1 MCLIT
6 LAYRAHDSFPLV
18 VAANRDESY
27 TRPTRGLHF
36 WEDHPGLLA
45 GRDLEAGGT
54 WMGIT
59 RGGRFAAITN
69 YRDTTPAPEPARS
82 RGMLTLEFLAGDD
95 APADYLQAI
104 CEQGVRYAGF
114 NLLVGDRDGIY
125 YLSNIE
131 GVVRSLTP
139 GIHSISNGLLDS
151 GWPKQR
157 CAETRLAAA
166 LNGSVDH
173 RALADTVSDRRP
185 AADGELP
192 DTGIGIELERAL
204 SPQFITMAEYG
215 TRATTTLAVHR
226 DGDVQVREQDFSAG
240 GVAGAV
246 RMERFVLEEGAGPG
260 PG

>member
-6 LAYRAHDSFPLV
+6 LAYRVHDSFPLV
-18 VAANRDESY
+18 VAANRDEYY

-36 WEDHPGLLA
+36 WDDHPGLLA

-54 WMGIT
+54 WMGVT

-69 YRDTTPAPEPARS
+69 YRSTTPAPDPARS
-82 RGMLTLEFLAGDD
+82 RGMLTLEFLAGEA
-95 APADYLQAI
+95 APLDYLQAI
-104 CEQGVRYAGF
+104 CDQGGQYAGF

-131 GVVRSLTP
+131 GQVRALTP

-166 LNGSVDH
+166 LNGDVEHS
-173 RALADTVSDRRP
+173 ALADTVSDRRP
-185 AADGELP
+185 AADAELP
-192 DTGIGIELERAL
+192 DTGVGIELERAL
-204 SPQFITMAEYG
+204 SPQFITMEAYG

-226 DGDVQVREQDFSAG
+226 NGDVRVREQDFSAG
-240 GVAGAV
+240 GVAGEV
-246 RMERFVLEEGAGPG
+246 RMEQFVLDAGASQGAD
-260 PG
+260 